1 MHAQVTLPWFGQPG
15 GALRFSIADDALT
28 IRDLL
33 VSGVLRRIAT
43 GSSAR

>member
-1 MHAQVTLPWFGQPG
+1 VHAQVTLPWFGQPG